1 LKAIFIS
8 ILLLTSIKVFSQHKV
23 EGVIKDSTGE
33 LCIGV
38 SILETGTNSD
48 TISDINGEFQIN
60 TLKDTSI
67 LIFDYLGYATKTIS
81 VTKDTFLNIIL
92 DHWYYESKWKSIGLI
107 MDGFNSTYGLQI
119 SNGFDEH
126 PLIHFEDFDDSWL
139 YKASVLTNFKKDY
152 AFNLKFAHN
161 YWLRRVYMPTVEYKA
176 IKYVSNKLD
185 YKALT
190 ASFNIDIIRRF
201 DGVTTIETGYQRLNG
216 ENNLGVGIGIL
227 KSHRQPDLCYG
238 FQIGYWNNYLTYD
251 LFFQSFIFQKQLS
264 LGIHFERIEQF
275 NFLNFQLNYVFNKV
289 STNLN

>member
-1 LKAIFIS
+1 M
-8 ILLLTSIKVFSQHKV
+8 
-23 EGVIKDSTGE
+23 
-33 LCIGV
+33 
-38 SILETGTNSD
+38 
-48 TISDINGEFQIN
+48 
-60 TLKDTSI
+60 
-67 LIFDYLGYATKTIS
+67 
-81 VTKDTFLNIIL
+81 
-92 DHWYYESKWKSIGLI
+92 GLI